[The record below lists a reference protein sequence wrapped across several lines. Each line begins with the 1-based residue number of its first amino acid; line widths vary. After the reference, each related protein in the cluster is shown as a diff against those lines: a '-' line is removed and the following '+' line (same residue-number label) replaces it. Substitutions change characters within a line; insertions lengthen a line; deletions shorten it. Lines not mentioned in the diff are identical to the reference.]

1 MHSKDITII
10 IPSKNRSNN
19 LIKLANYYLTAGF
32 QGDILMLDA
41 SEKQETLNLQNSLSK
56 FKNIRILHTP
66 VDYFIA
72 VSRSLDHIKTKY
84 VACTGDDD
92 FLFIKGLID
101 CKCFLEKEQSFGGVS
116 GLGILGV
123 YDNDRDVI
131 SKFSIYHIEKYIDK
145 KKGDRLKKIIN
156 TYSVINFCL
165 HRTSLFKKAFIEYPD
180 EIHPSKY
187 ELFNSFLFILNEK
200 IGKISSFYILRLS
213 HKFNKKFPDNLNYYN
228 DNFIKFFELK
238 IFSQLPED
246 FRIRIKNKEF
256 FFKNLLNKLKDKHK
270 KTSYFSHLVKMIFLR
285 IRYPKYFKLFFLKN
299 KKLSFGKVNSIS
311 RIIS

>member
-10 IPSKNRSNN
+10 IPSKNRTNN
-19 LIKLANYYLTAGF
+19 LIKLANYYLSAGF

-41 SEKQETLNLQNSLSK
+41 SEKQETINLQNSLSK
-56 FKNIRILHTP
+56 FKNIRVLHTP

-72 VSRSLDHIKTKY
+72 VSRSLNHIRTKY

-101 CKCFLEKEQSFGGVS
+101 CKYFLEKEQSFGGVS

-131 SKFSIYHIEKYIDK
+131 SNFSIYHIEKYIDQ

-156 TYSVINFCL
+156 TYSVLNFCL
-165 HRTSLFKKAFIEYPD
+165 HRSSLFKKAFIEYPD
-180 EIHPSKY
+180 EIHPSNY
-187 ELFNSFLFILNEK
+187 ELFNSFLFVLNEK

-213 HKFNKKFPDNLNYYN
+213 HKFNKKFPEAISYYN
-228 DNFIKFFELK
+228 ENFLNFFKQK
-238 IFSQLPED
+238 ILSQLSED
-246 FRIRIKNKEF
+246 FKIKKKNKNF
-256 FFKNLLNKLKDKHK
+256 FNKNLLNKLSEQHK
-270 KTSYFSHLVKMIFLR
+270 KNIFYHNLKMIFLR
-285 IRYPKYFKLFFLKN
+285 IQYPKYFMLIFLKKKLFSFEEV
-299 KKLSFGKVNSIS
+299 KLIS
-311 RIIS
+311 NIIN